1 MDLQKSDENRQMN
14 PSPHIWKFQDEK
26 ARCWQEVTSVYCM
39 DFKQLEA
46 MEFLGLVVLVY
57 LHRMP
62 A

>member
-14 PSPHIWKFQDEK
+14 PSPRIWKFQDEK